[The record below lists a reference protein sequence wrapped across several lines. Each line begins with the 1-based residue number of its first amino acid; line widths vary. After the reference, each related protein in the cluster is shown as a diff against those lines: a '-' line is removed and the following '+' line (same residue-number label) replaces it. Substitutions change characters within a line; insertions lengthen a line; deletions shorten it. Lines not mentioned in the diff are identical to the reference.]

1 MIGKKS
7 SVAYRWELII
17 LLWFAFFLNQGDRQ
31 IYNVVMP
38 LIKEDLGLSD
48 VQLGLVATIFT
59 AIYGIL
65 VPFAGF
71 VSDKMKKSRVVFL
84 SLLIFSVGTLLT
96 GISGGLIML
105 IVFRS
110 VATGAGEA
118 FYYPAANSLIGEFH
132 KKTRAQAM
140 AVHQTANYIGI
151 VASGFLAGYIGEHY
165 GWRAAFYSF
174 GLLGIVLAVIVYFRL
189 RDAPKKQHNTV
200 ERIPLKKVAAHIFKK
215 KSLYIFSLAFGGMV
229 FVHIGYLTW
238 TPTFLHE
245 NFGLS
250 LGNAGFSSVFYHHA
264 MAFVGVIVGGKVSDR
279 FAQKRKQIRVETKI
293 VGLLLGAPFIY
304 LMGISSHLVTVY
316 LALALF
322 GFFRG
327 IYDSNLFAALFD
339 VIEPRYRASAT
350 GIMLSAAF
358 LIGALAPIT
367 LGWIKENIGISY
379 GLASLGTVYFISS
392 ILLMIGLKR
401 YFFEDFVDDPQENT

>member
-1 MIGKKS
+1 MTKRNNTI
-7 SVAYRWELII
+7 AYRWELIA

-38 LIKEDLGLSD
+38 LIKVDLGLSD

-59 AIYGIL
+59 AIYGVL

-71 VSDKMKKSRVVFL
+71 VSDKIKKSRVVFL
-84 SLLIFSVGTLLT
+84 SLLIFSMGTLLT

-105 IVFRS
+105 IIFRS

-151 VASGFLAGYIGEHY
+151 VASGFLAGYLGEQY
-165 GWRAAFYSF
+165 GWRSAFYSF
-174 GLLGIVLAVIVYFRL
+174 GLLGIVLAAIVYFRL
-189 RDAPKKQHNTV
+189 KDAPKKQSASD
-200 ERIPLKKVAAHIFKK
+200 EQLPFREAAAHILKK

-250 LGNAGFSSVFYHHA
+250 LSNAGFSSVFYHHA
-264 MAFVGVIVGGKVSDR
+264 LAFIGVIIGGKVSDR
-279 FAQKRKQIRVETKI
+279 LAQKRKQIRVETKI
-293 VGLLLGAPFIY
+293 FGLLLGAPFIY
-304 LMGISSHLVTVY
+304 IMGVSNQLMVVY
-316 LALALF
+316 LALAMF

-339 VIEPRYRASAT
+339 VIEPKYRASAT

-367 LGWIKENIGISY
+367 LGWIKQGIGINY
-379 GLASLGTVYFISS
+379 GLASLSIVYVMGAL
-392 ILLMIGLKR
+392 LLMIGLKR
-401 YFFEDFVDDPQENT
+401 YFFKDFVEEAQ